1 MHTRA
6 LVVGLLIGAGALPC
20 QPMVQSYARG
30 AKAPAQWTL
39 GTRPLLE
46 IGGGD
51 AVGPAEFSDI
61 VGITRQSDGTII
73 VADGTSRELRV
84 FDPKGRFRKIAA
96 RRGQGPG
103 ELPELGPFTS
113 VGDTLVA
120 IDGRRAV
127 HVFAPDGAWL
137 RSLILPAVPRFI
149 VNPVIGALN
158 ATDMVLNLS
167 AGSMDDIATFRDDS
181 LWLARIS
188 LQDTS
193 VRLLGAQPR
202 PPSYGLGAGG
212 RAIYSLIFAPRPLTA
227 VRDGRV
233 CHGYA
238 MRYEVTCVDS
248 LGRRTLEIRRDIA
261 PRSVHDSARRA
272 YRSRNRLAISRLE
285 GSLRA
290 HRERVAAAAQFA
302 TSFPAY
308 SQLLLARTGELWV
321 RAFVTEDGFSGNPWR
336 SNAMPSDW
344 SIYDRQGRWV
354 ADCRLPARFAP
365 AEVGAD
371 YVLGVSRDD
380 DDMERIT
387 LWPLRRG
394 GGA

>member
-1 MHTRA
+1 MIHTRA
-6 LVVGLLIGAGALPC
+6 LVTGFLVGAGALPC
-20 QPMVQSYARG
+20 QPVVQSYPRG

-46 IGGGD
+46 IGGAD

-61 VGITRQSDGTII
+61 VGVTRQADGTII

-103 ELPELGPFTS
+103 ELPNLGPFTS

-120 IDGRRAV
+120 IDGRQAV
-127 HVFAPDGAWL
+127 HVFAPDGAWF

-158 ATDMVLNLS
+158 GTDMVLNLR
-167 AGSMDDIATFRDDS
+167 AGSMDSTATVRYDS
-181 LWLARIS
+181 IWFARIS
-188 LQDTS
+188 LRDTS
-193 VRLLGAQPR
+193 VRLLGAQPL
-202 PPSYGLGAGG
+202 PPAYTLAPGG
-212 RAIYSLIFAPRPLTA
+212 PATYPLIFAPRPVTA

-233 CHGYA
+233 CLGYPT
-238 MRYEVTCVDS
+238 RYEVTCVDS
-248 LGRRTLEIRRDIA
+248 LGRRTLEIRRDIP

-272 YRSRNRLAISRLE
+272 YRSRSRLVPARLE

-302 TSFPAY
+302 ATFPAY
-308 SQLLLARTGELWV
+308 SQLMLARTGELWV
-321 RAFVTEDGFSGNPWR
+321 RAFVTEDGFSANAWR
-336 SNAMPSDW
+336 SNAVPSHW

-365 AEVGAD
+365 AEAGAD

-380 DDMERIT
+380 DDVERIT
-387 LWPLRRG
+387 LWPLRR
-394 GGA
+394 